1 MNTRKYYKEE
11 NGKRVWFN
19 GILKSNGM
27 QVINPS
33 EEQILSEGWT
43 EYVPPVV
50 PQPTEEELLVQA
62 RERKLSE
69 LHEYDKS
76 EEVDNCII
84 VYQGQEF
91 DFWKDKHER
100 DALKSAVHDYISLG
114 RTEYRLDLRE
124 LGVSLHISC
133 EALLEMLAQL
143 EIYATDCYNKTTDH
157 EFAIKACTTIDDVDS
172 YIFRGIGYPDKL
184 TFNL

>member
-1 MNTRKYYKEE
+1 MKRYYKEE

-76 EEVDNCII
+76 KEVDNCII
-84 VYQGQEF
+84 VYQGEEIGY
-91 DFWKDKHER
+91 WKDKYER
-100 DALKSAVHDYISLG
+100 DALKNAVKDCISLW
-114 RTEYRLDLRE
+114 RETYRLDLRDK
-124 LGVSLHISC
+124 GISITIPCDSLQM
-133 EALLEMLAQL
+133 MLAQI
-143 EIYATDCYNKTTDH
+143 EVYASDCYNKTTDH
-157 EFAIKACTTIDDVDS
+157 EFAIKSLTTREEIEAYD
-172 YIFRGIGYPDKL
+172 FRTGYPKMPRFEL
-184 TFNL
+184 